1 MVPLFFAVV
10 GTVFGSRGQ
19 ASLSQWMELAGGL
32 GLFLVGVILMTDG
45 LRAVAGELMRRALTR
60 FTRSPASGALTGAV
74 STAILQ
80 SSSATTVAA
89 VGFVGAGL
97 LSYPQALGVIFGAN
111 LGTTITGWM
120 VALLGF
126 KLDLGSLL
134 LPAILL
140 GALLHLFGRERHRAA
155 GLALAGFGLIF
166 AGIDVMQSG
175 MAGLEGRL
183 TPAVFPDN
191 SWVGRLQLLAVGM
204 LITVITQSSSAGV
217 AAALTAVH
225 GRVMEFEQAAAL
237 VIGMDVGTTATAL
250 VATLGGSADTRRTG
264 YSHVVYNLFTGAM
277 AFVFL
282 LPYVALWQW
291 LAPGLLYQQA
301 ELALVG
307 FHSLFNL
314 LGVLL
319 VLPLAA
325 QFARLMMWLVPA
337 PEEAFTENLD
347 RQLLRDPTVALEALH
362 LSLGRILHALL
373 HYTVALLR
381 DQPSAQVDRHRE
393 LGEAIERCQRFVDDI
408 HLRPTAAQEWQ
419 ALLAC
424 MHMIDHLQRLH
435 HRLADRQT
443 AQRWQ
448 EKGPPL
454 HSGVVFDDG
463 CRQLLKL
470 VSSGQWSEATQQAAA
485 FAESCERDTEQA
497 REQLMADIAEGREN
511 TVNGDHYLDALR
523 WQRRSARHLAR
534 CLWYYQRLSGLSP
547 YRLTD
552 SVVQ

>member
-1 MVPLFFAVV
+1 MN
-10 GTVFGSRGQ
+10 
-19 ASLSQWMELAGGL
+19 QWMELAGGL
-32 GLFLVGVILMTDG
+32 GLFLVGVILMTSG
-45 LRAVAGELMRRALTR
+45 LRAVAGEFMRRALTR
-60 FTRSPASGALTGAV
+60 FTHSPASGALTGAV

-126 KLDLGSLL
+126 KLDLGTLL
-134 LPAILL
+134 LPVVLI
-140 GALLHLFGRERHRAA
+140 GALLHLFGRGRSRSA
-155 GLALAGFGLIF
+155 GLAVAGFGLIF
-166 AGIDVMQSG
+166 VGIDVMQSG
-175 MAGLEGRL
+175 MAGLEGKL
-183 TPAVFPDN
+183 TPTVFPDN
-191 SWVGRLQLLAVGM
+191 TWLGRLQLLGLGV
-204 LITVITQSSSAGV
+204 LITLITQSSSAGV
-217 AAALTAVH
+217 ATAITAVH
-225 GRVMEFEQAAAL
+225 GGVLEFEQAAAL

-250 VATLGGSADTRRTG
+250 FATLGGSADTRRTG
-264 YSHVVYNLFTGAM
+264 YSHVVYNLFTGLM
-277 AFVFL
+277 AFAFL

-291 LAPGLLYQQA
+291 LAPDTIYQQA

-325 QFARLMMWLVPA
+325 QFARLMLWLVPP

-347 RQLLRDPTVALEALH
+347 RQLLRDPTVALEAVRH
-362 LSLGRILHALL
+362 SVGRIFSSLL
-373 HYTVALLR
+373 QYTVALLR
-381 DQPSAQVDRHRE
+381 NQPSAQPERHQE
-393 LGEAIERCQRFVDDI
+393 LGEAIERCQRFVDQI
-408 HLRPTAAQEWQ
+408 HLHPTDKQEWQ

-424 MHMIDHLQRLH
+424 MHMIDHMQRLH
-435 HRLADRQT
+435 HRLADRET

-448 EKGPPL
+448 GNGPPL

-463 CRQLLKL
+463 CRQLLKT
-470 VSSGQWSEATQQAAA
+470 VNKEDWDAAAEQAGA
-485 FAESCERDTEQA
+485 FAERCEQDTEHA
-497 REQLMADIAEGREN
+497 RETLMVDIAEGRED
-511 TVNGDHYLDALR
+511 TINGDLYLDALR

-534 CLWYYQRLSGLSP
+534 SLSYYQRLSGLSP
-547 YRLTD
+547 YRPTGGEL
-552 SVVQ
+552 QQML